1 MPRLACRS
9 ISLACALTLPVVS
22 LPDPAGATEPAE
34 TAGSDEDTR
43 AEAERL
49 YNEGR
54 ARYETLDYTG
64 AIELWTQAY
73 SMVPESDEGR
83 AIRAAL
89 VYNIAQAQE
98 KAFDV
103 DHDVVHLRQA
113 KGLLERYLA
122 DFEALYESTPEN
134 KAEADKVRTRI
145 DELTERIE
153 RASEGSASQTDPR
166 AAARARQEE
175 ARKKREE
182 ARKKE
187 LEHRKRADALFAK
200 DPKLS
205 AQLKKGKTMM
215 IAGGVV
221 LGVGVLTLATGLYLA
236 WNGYIIGGGVTAGVG
251 GLTAIPGAVVLP
263 LGVTRFK
270 RARAEAMKRTEVTM
284 VPTVLPGG
292 AGLTFAG
299 RF

>member
-1 MPRLACRS
+1 M
-9 ISLACALTLPVVS
+9 VS
-22 LPDPAGATEPAE
+22 LPGPAGAAEPAE

-43 AEAERL
+43 AEAQRL

-64 AIELWTQAY
+64 AIELWTRAY

-122 DFEALYESTPEN
+122 DFEALYEPTPEN

-153 RASEGSASQTDPR
+153 RASEVTAPQPDPR
-166 AAARARQEE
+166 AAARAQ
-175 ARKKREE
+175 REE
-182 ARKKE
+182 TRKKE
-187 LEHRKRADALFAK
+187 LEHRKRADALLAK

-205 AQLKKGKTMM
+205 AQFKKGKTMM

-221 LGVGVLTLATGLYLA
+221 LGVGVLTLATGLYLV
-236 WNGYIIGGGVTAGVG
+236 GDYPIGGGITAGT
-251 GLTAIPGAVVLP
+251 GLLVAIPGAVILP
-263 LGVTRFK
+263 MGVIRFK
-270 RARAEAMKRTEVTM
+270 RARAEAMKRTEVSM
-284 VPTVLPGG
+284 VPTVLPRG